1 VKTDGFCFLRE
12 APRPVARIVFGES
25 GGRKNYNLQG
35 EDERRSEK
43 ARLAKMDA
51 ASQHRRDQLV
61 PGFSLDR
68 DHLLVCATEPA
79 TVPVMQETGAALFL
93 MGWTVSNL
101 GYVCP

>member
-1 VKTDGFCFLRE
+1 
-12 APRPVARIVFGES
+12 
-25 GGRKNYNLQG
+25 
-35 EDERRSEK
+35 
-43 ARLAKMDA
+43 MDA

-61 PGFSLDR
+61 PGFSHDR
-68 DHLLVCATEPA
+68 NNLLVRAPESA